1 MTLTQTL
8 DEVQRRRLRMWR
20 ARSGA
25 GDRLLVEPRREIT
38 PDLAR
43 ALIRHRRLILDRLLL
58 QEVLDAMLDAVPEGA
73 DPERWRACIE
83 PLEYFD
89 DAFGG
94 NLEEGFLCAWYW
106 YASVYLPRAPFDLEG
121 WGPVEEPVEFYHSIA
136 EVLREA
142 DRGPSLSVAFDLVR
156 ELYRAFG
163 RETLHALSRRYLQ
176 TEEGA
181 DA

>member
-58 QEVLDAMLDAVPEGA
+58 SEVLDTMRDAVPPGA

-83 PLEYFD
+83 PLSYFD
-89 DAFGG
+89 EAFGD
-94 NLEEGFLCAWYW
+94 LEEGYLCCWFWY
-106 YASVYLPRAPFDLEG
+106 SSILLPRAPFELPG
-121 WGPVEEPVEFYHSIA
+121 WGAVGEPHEFYHSIA
-136 EVLREA
+136 EVLRSA

-163 RETLHALSRRYLQ
+163 RETMEALSRRYLL
-176 TEEGA
+176 TDEGVPGP
-181 DA
+181 